1 MTYYIKRSYHVL
13 YNKSDVMEMQE
24 DLFHIYI
31 SLNQT
36 LQLESCTSELV
47 KLKVNN
53 SLVHDSG
60 CRVRFNEKKM

>member
-1 MTYYIKRSYHVL
+1 MTYYIKRSYHVH
-13 YNKSDVMEMQE
+13 YIKSDVTEMQE
-24 DLFHIYI
+24 DLFHIYF

-47 KLKVNN
+47 KLKEYN

-60 CRVRFNEKKM
+60 CGVRFKEK

>member
-1 MTYYIKRSYHVL
+1 MTYYIKRSYHVV

-36 LQLESCTSELV
+36 LQLESCTSELAQ
-47 KLKVNN
+47 LKVNN
-53 SLVHDSG
+53 SLEHDSG
-60 CRVRFNEKKM
+60 CRVRFKEK

>member
-1 MTYYIKRSYHVL
+1 
-13 YNKSDVMEMQE
+13 MEMQE

-60 CRVRFNEKKM
+60 CRVRFNEKKMRNRSSCISVMSDLF

>member
-1 MTYYIKRSYHVL
+1 MFSVH
-13 YNKSDVMEMQE
+13 YNKSDVTKIQI
-24 DLFHIYI
+24 DLFHMYF

-60 CRVRFNEKKM
+60 CRVRFKEK